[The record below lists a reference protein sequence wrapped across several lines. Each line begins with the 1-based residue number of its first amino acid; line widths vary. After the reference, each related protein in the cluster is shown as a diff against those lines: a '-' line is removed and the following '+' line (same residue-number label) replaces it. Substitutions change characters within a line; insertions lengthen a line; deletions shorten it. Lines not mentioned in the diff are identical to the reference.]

1 MHEGALKVT
10 TNLYFIFFIPIV
22 NQQMKGKLPY
32 KQSVKPESVDVNS
45 VVHVVVSR
53 RRQEA
58 FIHSSRLMLT

>member
-32 KQSVKPESVDVNS
+32 KQSVKSESVDANN
-45 VVHVVVSR
+45 VVHVVVVVKT
-53 RRQEA
+53 A
-58 FIHSSRLMLT
+58 H